1 MHRAATGQRKLKLG
15 VVCQAIC
22 SWMQWFFLGIAIALF
37 VTWIVFRVVLAI
49 PLGVLNMLWMM
60 AILFVVLGGVHRL
73 EN

>member
-1 MHRAATGQRKLKLG
+1 MK
-15 VVCQAIC
+15 
-22 SWMQWFFLGIAIALF
+22 WFFLGIAIALF

-60 AILFVVLGGVHRL
+60 AILFVVLGGEDRL